1 MLFVDSPVFKM
12 QGGHCC
18 SDVGL
23 YHCKIEVQETMA
35 WINTV
40 ETVDVP
46 SLVTLAPQKTRCRGR
61 EEAGDLYDLWNETT
75 LYEYWLKEQLFSFH
89 VQKRTFALSE
99 FMILIISLHVFL
111 REIDFQCYG
120 HVPVSD
126 LGTSSCKYIAGCLW
140 AQQLR
145 TSWWL
150 RNQWRISA
158 VVWQGRHRP
167 WVGQAQSPWDAGV
180 VSSLQT
186 NFTWTH

>member
-61 EEAGDLYDLWNETT
+61 NQEIYTT
-75 LYEYWLKEQLFSFH
+75 CTMKPH
-89 VQKRTFALSE
+89 
-99 FMILIISLHVFL
+99 FMSI
-111 REIDFQCYG
+111 G
-120 HVPVSD
+120 
-126 LGTSSCKYIAGCLW
+126 
-140 AQQLR
+140 
-145 TSWWL
+145 
-150 RNQWRISA
+150 
-158 VVWQGRHRP
+158 
-167 WVGQAQSPWDAGV
+167 
-180 VSSLQT
+180 
-186 NFTWTH
+186 